1 MEGKNIDKKITKMS
15 LTVVLSLLFFF
26 LFIKFF
32 VLFGEQQV
40 GVSRTQ
46 FLFNPMAKGKIK
58 IILLWCGVKRKQKR
72 VSKSY
77 LGMYADV
84 YVTKTLYEVISGG
97 VCSSK
102 SYETNYSVSNKYLR
116 ASRKT
121 QNFRVRPNFP
131 NASSSS

>member
-1 MEGKNIDKKITKMS
+1 MEGKNTDKKITKMS

-72 VSKSY
+72 DSKSY
-77 LGMYADV
+77 LGMYEDV
-84 YVTKTLYEVISGG
+84 DVTKNLYEVISGWML
-97 VCSSK
+97 SSK
-102 SYETNYSVSNKYLR
+102 SYEINYSVSNKYLR

-121 QNFRVRPNFP
+121 QK
-131 NASSSS
+131 